1 MGLLRGFFAAGARSL
16 LVSLWRVDDESAAE
30 IMTSFYSLWQEDRET
45 LRSKAAALRQAQLE
59 GLARRPHPA
68 FWAPFRLV
76 GRP

>member
-1 MGLLRGFFAAGARSL
+1 MGMLRGFFAAGARSL

-30 IMTSFYSLWQEDRET
+30 IMGTFYKLWHSDSGART
-45 LRSKAAALRQAQLE
+45 KAAALREAQLE

-76 GRP
+76 GRS